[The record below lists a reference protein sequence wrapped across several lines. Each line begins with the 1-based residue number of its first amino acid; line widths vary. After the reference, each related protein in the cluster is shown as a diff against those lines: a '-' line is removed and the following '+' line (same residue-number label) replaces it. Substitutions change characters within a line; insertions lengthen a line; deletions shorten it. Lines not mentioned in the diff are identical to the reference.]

1 MWISNYRYYILN
13 IRFSDVNNVRMFRI
27 LSMWLKNRNNAYI
40 LNEMRKNIPHIPTY
54 KFIPILPQLT
64 PHLNGSEDEEFA
76 LQIAHI
82 LGR

>member
-1 MWISNYRYYILN
+1 
-13 IRFSDVNNVRMFRI
+13 MFRI

-82 LGR
+82 LGRQIKTAIRNLEMILIIINWM